1 MPEELL
7 DIYSALTPIYVTS
20 SILGLVPFA
29 YGKTTSNTRAR
40 RLARNMYS
48 GFVLLLILAWFISS
62 IVFDSLYH
70 YTKHTSMYIIPVVS
84 KLSTVFGATVTAL
97 VNCHRGTLQHVCQKL
112 LLIDQILLVPPKI
125 YRWRRLTLTAEII
138 AVFSATGAMHLFD
151 MHDRSKDYV
160 TTMEIVGWILVS
172 YINNTVILQ
181 FLSCLRII
189 KDRFKK
195 LNTQLSAMITHEFEE
210 EELNMFLSN
219 LSRFS
224 KSLDHSADKA
234 PFGRGTLEESGCLYR
249 NIVRKTTRGTIFMYD
264 PAKLRSLR
272 LTHRVLYKLTRV
284 VNSDFGI
291 QILLEMLHSFIS
303 LIMAMYVAMTG
314 RSEPLLATCAQ
325 DASCV
330 RVVTHFCLAAVCV
343 TKFVAISAFSH
354 DASEEMAHTQALV
367 RRLLLPR
374 PLAADTLAELQLFSQ
389 QTRHIDT
396 TFTAYGFFTLNLN
409 LLINVAAAATTYIVV
424 LLQSR
429 QVAGV

>member
-1 MPEELL
+1 MSEEVL
-7 DIYSALTPIYVTS
+7 DIYSALMPIYVTS
-20 SILGLVPFA
+20 TVLGLVPFA
-29 YGKTTSNTRAR
+29 YGKTSCNTTTR
-40 RLARNMYS
+40 RLARNTYS
-48 GFVLLLILAWFISS
+48 VLVLLLIVAWFIASL
-62 IVFDSLYH
+62 VFDSLYH
-70 YTKHTSMYIIPVVS
+70 YTKHTRMYIIPAVS

-97 VNCHRGTLQHVCQKL
+97 VSSHHGTLQHVCQKL
-112 LLIDQILLVPPKI
+112 LLIDPILLVPQKT
-125 YRWRRLTLTAEII
+125 YRWRRVTLTAEIVV
-138 AVFSATGAMHLFD
+138 VFSATGAMHLFD
-151 MHDRSKDYV
+151 MQDRSKDYV
-160 TTMEIVGWILVS
+160 RAMEIVGWIAVS

-189 KDRFKK
+189 KFRFKV
-195 LNTQLSAMITHEFEE
+195 LNTQLSTMITREFEE

-219 LSRFS
+219 LNRSS
-224 KSLDHSADKA
+224 KGIDHSADEVH
-234 PFGRGTLEESGCLYR
+234 FGRGSLEECGCLYR
-249 NIVRKTTRGTIFMYD
+249 NVVRKKTRGTGFMYD
-264 PAKLRSLR
+264 PARLRSLR

-291 QILLEMLHSFIS
+291 QILLETLHSFIS
-303 LIMAMYVAMTG
+303 LVMAMYVAMTG
-314 RSEPLLATCAQ
+314 GSEPQISACGQ
-325 DASCV
+325 DVSCV

-354 DASEEMAHTQALV
+354 AASEEMAHTPALV
-367 RRLLLPR
+367 RRLLLSSPH
-374 PLAADTLAELQLFSQ
+374 AADTITELRLFSQ